1 METMSNQQASGNQ
14 RDLHQNKQI
23 LGSFPLPFT
32 AGAAGGNEWLKDL
45 IGHWDSWGNSSLQTR
60 AALSLSG
67 RRQNWGSVGLVHQLK
82 QVATTHVAEWHSKK
96 VVTERKKSPSLH
108 WLLLGVLFWSKNQ
121 GRVQEA
127 IPGKSIP
134 FLSLLMAIINP
145 VVLPTGEVKQH
156 YILNQ

>member
-1 METMSNQQASGNQ
+1 M
-14 RDLHQNKQI
+14 
-23 LGSFPLPFT
+23 
-32 AGAAGGNEWLKDL
+32 
-45 IGHWDSWGNSSLQTR
+45 
-60 AALSLSG
+60 
-67 RRQNWGSVGLVHQLK
+67 GLVHQLK